1 MQKTQETQVQSLGGE
16 DPLER
21 EMTTHSSILAWEIPW
36 TEEPGRHSSWGC
48 RESDTTEQVNTHTQF
63 KGKLETQ
70 WQPLNSAMKLDL
82 QRQNGQGHSLSHHHH
97 QPTGSLPL
105 LPPCTQMGKGI
116 CWKGKGCLFP
126 QWSVSGRALLVFTG
140 ETELKNRGATT

>member
-16 DPLER
+16 DPLEE

-36 TEEPGRHSSWGC
+36 TEEPGGHSSWGC

-70 WQPLNSAMKLDL
+70 WQPLNSAMKLDF
-82 QRQNGQGHSLSHHHH
+82 QRQNGQGHC
-97 QPTGSLPL
+97 PTTTTSPRAPCPSCL
-105 LPPCTQMGKGI
+105 PCTQMGKGI

-126 QWSVSGRALLVFTG
+126 QWSVSGRALLVFRG
-140 ETELKNRGATT
+140 ETELQNRGATT

>member
-1 MQKTQETQVQSLGGE
+1 MHIRNIHK
-16 DPLER
+16 D
-21 EMTTHSSILAWEIPW
+21 THVHIGTHTYTIHAYKYTHIYV
-36 TEEPGRHSSWGC
+36 HIC
-48 RESDTTEQVNTHTQF
+48 THTQF

-126 QWSVSGRALLVFTG
+126 QWSVSGRALLVFRG
-140 ETELKNRGATT
+140 ETEVKNRGATT